1 MGGGRGPKIV
11 LIEQTPNNHWDE
23 KYAMRSWDKKTPVVF
38 EKQITN
44 LSEGADKRRK
54 KDAIFH
60 LFQNI
65 LQKNPNKCFVIYRQ
79 NQVKWS

>member
-1 MGGGRGPKIV
+1 
-11 LIEQTPNNHWDE
+11 
-23 KYAMRSWDKKTPVVF
+23 MRSWDKKTPVVF

-44 LSEGADKRRK
+44 LSEGADKRRE

-65 LQKNPNKCFVIYRQ
+65 LQKK
-79 NQVKWS
+79 S